1 MPITYE
7 QVMEQKKARIAKETK
22 EKELKQWNKM
32 SDYQQALTRIQIG
45 NEPTVTDSALVD
57 QKLGGMSPYEPG
69 YKLKQRKKEKAD
81 TKQEE
86 LAKEKAKEKK
96 EKAKEKKKTE
106 KEEKRISDLKKRFLA
121 NEKWFKEKTV
131 SANEYDD
138 ESGKTVTRPISG
150 VTPHEFALMKKQLES
165 LLDELKDVNNVYPA
179 DTLTNEKKTNSADPW
194 GLNE

>member
-1 MPITYE
+1 
-7 QVMEQKKARIAKETK
+7 MERKKARIAKETK

-96 EKAKEKKKTE
+96 KTE

-121 NEKWFKEKTV
+121 NEKWFEENTV
-131 SANEYDD
+131 SANEYNDG
-138 ESGKTVTRPISG
+138 SGETVTRPISG
-150 VTPHEFALMKKQLES
+150 VTPHEFALMKIQREY
-165 LLDELKDVNNVYPA
+165 LLDELKGVNNVYPA
-179 DTLTNEKKTNSADPW
+179 EKMKRIPEIVKNAIDPME
-194 GLNE
+194 LNE